1 MTEMAKTKRK
11 TAAKPKE
18 KQGPDLPY
26 QKTSERKDR
35 GAITLC
41 VTPAR
46 RLGRNRTICAGFY
59 YAFVIAEHRNVR
71 FITIEGR

>member
-1 MTEMAKTKRK
+1 METMQRK
-11 TAAKPKE
+11 TAEKPKE
-18 KQGPDLPY
+18 KLLGPDLPY